1 MIYKSFTVHEWQ
13 DRFLTL
19 LRSVRSKVF
28 LNFLRA
34 KVVERLTRHFDT
46 QYITLILFIYLY
58 YVYNICVSKLVDP
71 GEFPFSRHGAIHHTT
86 FFIKLIFFKKS
97 HLRYLERLL
106 SLATRKSARGE
117 RKIHLAL
124 KGKMDMKIFML
135 KVIYVRASRH
145 RYDLTSFLL

>member
-1 MIYKSFTVHEWQ
+1 MRKGC
-13 DRFLTL
+13 
-19 LRSVRSKVF
+19 
-28 LNFLRA
+28 LRA
-34 KVVERLTRHFDT
+34 AGNSSARILRRFVFRNFVSSTAAVERLSRDILTPSTSRPFPSST
-46 QYITLILFIYLY
+46 YITYTISVYRSWLILVGSLPQHE
-58 YVYNICVSKLVDP
+58 V
-71 GEFPFSRHGAIHHTT
+71 IHHTT

-124 KGKMDMKIFML
+124 EDKMDMKIFML

-145 RYDLTSFLL
+145 RYDSTRILS

>member
-1 MIYKSFTVHEWQ
+1 MKSF
-13 DRFLTL
+13 FNFF
-19 LRSVRSKVF
+19 SVK
-28 LNFLRA
+28 A
-34 KVVERLTRHFDT
+34 VERLTRHILTSSTSRLFFSST
-46 QYITLILFIYLY
+46 YITYTISVYRSWLIP
-58 YVYNICVSKLVDP
+58 VSSLP
-71 GEFPFSRHGAIHHTT
+71 HHRAIHHTT

-97 HLRYLERLL
+97 HLRYLKRLL

-135 KVIYVRASRH
+135 KVIYVLASRH